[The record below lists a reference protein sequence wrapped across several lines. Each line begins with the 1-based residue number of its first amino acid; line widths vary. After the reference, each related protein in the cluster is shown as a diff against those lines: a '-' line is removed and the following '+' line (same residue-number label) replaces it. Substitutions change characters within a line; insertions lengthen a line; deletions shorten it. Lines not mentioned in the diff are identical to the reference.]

1 MKAEVIEVKGMSC
14 EHCVKAVEDALAPL
28 GARGEVDLAAGTVK
42 VTYNESSVSI
52 EAIREAIEEQGYETS
67 A

>member
-1 MKAEVIEVKGMSC
+1 MRADVITVKGMSC

-28 GARGEVDLAAGTVK
+28 GAKGEVDLGAGTVK

-52 EAIREAIEEQGYETS
+52 ETIREAIEEQGYETN